1 MVVLAAAVALVAGS
15 ELVARGRLVLVAWA
29 MIASAP
35 LEAGVLL
42 AANWREHASRPFGNV
57 LVTATLFLL
66 SGIVVALLALVAD
79 RTSPLGRRALRT
91 LCAGVVVL
99 DVLAL
104 VVTWV
109 GSLPGDALRALL
121 SLVFL
126 TLLLALVTPL
136 AQRFSRP

>member
-79 RTSPLGRRALRT
+79 RTSPLGRRGLRT

>member
-1 MVVLAAAVALVAGS
+1 
-15 ELVARGRLVLVAWA
+15 
-29 MIASAP
+29 
-35 LEAGVLL
+35 
-42 AANWREHASRPFGNV
+42 
-57 LVTATLFLL
+57 
-66 SGIVVALLALVAD
+66 
-79 RTSPLGRRALRT
+79 
-91 LCAGVVVL
+91 VVVL